1 MTQQALSSIEPVK
14 GQQHRPL
21 YAMVRDELL
30 RLIRRGALPPGSQL
44 PSERELTERLGVSR
58 VILREALRVLEEDNV
73 LVRRHGVGTFVNRPY
88 PVITS
93 ELQLNFGLTEII
105 EQNGLRAGASHVQ
118 LHRAAADE
126 AVADALGLRR
136 GTRVTYVERVRT
148 ADERPVAYT
157 LDYLSEAVR
166 ALVEPLGEEG
176 LRRQALY
183 QVIEDAGV
191 HIARGLARI
200 APAKAGYQV
209 ASMLDINPDS
219 VMLRIE
225 QVDYDANEQPLMFSR
240 EYHLRDAFEFRV
252 QRTRKPARRQR

>member
-1 MTQQALSSIEPVK
+1 
-14 GQQHRPL
+14 
-21 YAMVRDELL
+21 
-30 RLIRRGALPPGSQL
+30 
-44 PSERELTERLGVSR
+44 
-58 VILREALRVLEEDNV
+58 
-73 LVRRHGVGTFVNRPY
+73 
-88 PVITS
+88 
-93 ELQLNFGLTEII
+93 
-105 EQNGLRAGASHVQ
+105 
-118 LHRAAADE
+118 
-126 AVADALGLRR
+126 
-136 GTRVTYVERVRT
+136 VERVRT

-183 QVIEDAGV
+183 QVIENAGV

-225 QVDYDANEQPLMFSR
+225 QVDYDANERPLMFSR

-252 QRTRKPARRQR
+252 QRTRKPGRRKR